1 MRKNP
6 KVPELR
12 FEAGFWSL
20 KGNADPFFHVTL
32 HLEKILD
39 AGALKPRY
47 LHGKGDVQSLG
58 GQHDV
63 SLSFYNNII
72 SAKNTLLYLYRMWQ
86 WVNGLLTESDL
97 ISKYGVSQDRFT
109 FLAQNKVVNAR
120 YIFKTLLYDFVRT
133 EDPILTADLDNH
145 LKGLD
150 IRNLALIV
158 VKNPTKYV
166 FMNELWA
173 RRDLLIDFE
182 SFPSIINAIQ
192 KSKPF
197 SYLDGRSTLDNS
209 FYDLVRTN
217 LKVYGNTK
225 LDLNVYQYSN
235 LRSYSSPQKWCD
247 ILFGYGSYYD
257 LPKESDTV
265 IKFGDLKFD
274 LSPKEFEISDMC
286 EYSYYED
293 EIRVFQEIPT
303 SSFLE
308 IIRVE
313 DVLREATALNN
324 GIEPLFWSM
333 DFTPTSSYN
342 ISSFKFINSSVGF
355 TSSYIVQ
362 EVETFETAFDYDNI
376 IHASILLALYAT
388 WRYDESSW
396 TLPLFS
402 ERDPRY
408 SMFRSTS
415 FYGEIPKTFPQLSE
429 FNISFEMID
438 TYDNY
443 LNEHKLFDFDWFE
456 LHSALH
462 TAKRFNRLT
471 MGTPLVFVKTKTYE
485 GLASGIEL
493 LRLAKELNQKT
504 VPVIILTQK

>member
-63 SLSFYNNII
+63 SLSFYNNIV

-86 WVNGLLTESDL
+86 WVNGLLTDSDL
-97 ISKYGVSQDRFT
+97 INKFGASQD
-109 FLAQNKVVNAR
+109 
-120 YIFKTLLYDFVRT
+120 LLTKITKFGHRDTAKDFFRLLSVDFVIN
-133 EDPILTADLDNH
+133 DPSVLGNLDNH
-145 LKGLD
+145 LKDLD

-166 FMNELWA
+166 FMNEIWS
-173 RRDLLIDFE
+173 RGECLIDIE
-182 SFPSIINAIQ
+182 SFPSIINAINH
-192 KSKPF
+192 SRPF

-217 LKVYGNTK
+217 LKVYENTK
-225 LDLNVYQYSN
+225 LDLNVCQYSD

-274 LSPKEFEISDMC
+274 LSPKEFYISDIC
-286 EYSYYED
+286 EYSRYED
-293 EIRVFQEIPT
+293 EIRVFQEIST
-303 SSFLE
+303 ASFLE
-308 IIRVE
+308 IISVE

-362 EVETFETAFDYDNI
+362 EVETFDTAFDYDNM
-376 IHASILLALYAT
+376 IHASIFLALYAT

-408 SMFRSTS
+408 SNFKSTS

-456 LHSALH
+456 LRGAIY

-471 MGTPLVFVKTKTYE
+471 KGTPLVFVKTKTYE